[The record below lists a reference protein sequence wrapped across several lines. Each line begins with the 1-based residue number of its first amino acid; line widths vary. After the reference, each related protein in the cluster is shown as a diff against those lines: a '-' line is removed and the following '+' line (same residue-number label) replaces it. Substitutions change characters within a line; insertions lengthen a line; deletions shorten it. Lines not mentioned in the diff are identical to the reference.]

1 MPQLTYIRLTGPGL
15 SEVGLEDLGE
25 GGGFMSRLGT
35 YPLPHR
41 SPPLGNLSVGCQ
53 VTRLQAGRVFQGAA
67 AQSREGS
74 LRVALGTMFSV
85 PSSLNGSGLPRPL
98 LGGTGFD

>member
-1 MPQLTYIRLTGPGL
+1 MPQLTYVRLTGPGL

-35 YPLPHR
+35 YPLP
-41 SPPLGNLSVGCQ
+41 PLGNLSVGCQ

-67 AQSREGS
+67 AQSQEGS

-85 PSSLNGSGLPRPL
+85 PSSLNGSGLLRPP